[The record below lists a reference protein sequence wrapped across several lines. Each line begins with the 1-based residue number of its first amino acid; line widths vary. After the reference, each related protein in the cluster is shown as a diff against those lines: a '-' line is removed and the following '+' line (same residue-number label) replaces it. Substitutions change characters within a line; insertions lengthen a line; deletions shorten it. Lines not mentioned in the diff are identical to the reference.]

1 MSKKS
6 LEINV
11 AIFFPPGSSSQVK
24 SEIQSS
30 SLVTLATIML
40 FLVLKFNDQTY
51 LVLMFVTMTKN
62 LVCVRNGMKILS
74 VVTFF
79 FKCKQN
85 GNKVSGDG
93 WSPRSPQ
100 QLEKLSEGEHH

>member
-51 LVLMFVTMTKN
+51 
-62 LVCVRNGMKILS
+62 
-74 VVTFF
+74 
-79 FKCKQN
+79 
-85 GNKVSGDG
+85 
-93 WSPRSPQ
+93 
-100 QLEKLSEGEHH
+100 

>member
-1 MSKKS
+1 M
-6 LEINV
+6 
-11 AIFFPPGSSSQVK
+11 K

-62 LVCVRNGMKILS
+62 LVCSKWYEYLISINFLFQM
-74 VVTFF
+74 
-79 FKCKQN
+79 
-85 GNKVSGDG
+85 
-93 WSPRSPQ
+93 
-100 QLEKLSEGEHH
+100 

>member
-1 MSKKS
+1 MFK
-6 LEINV
+6 LAEFTFQF
-11 AIFFPPGSSSQVK
+11 FFPPGSSPHVK

-74 VVTFF
+74 VLTFF

>member
-1 MSKKS
+1 M
-6 LEINV
+6 
-11 AIFFPPGSSSQVK
+11 K

-62 LVCVRNGMKILS
+62 LVCVRNGMKFLS
-74 VVTFF
+74 VLTFF
-79 FKCKQN
+79 FNVNRMGTKFLVMV
-85 GNKVSGDG
+85 G
-93 WSPRSPQ
+93 PQ
-100 QLEKLSEGEHH
+100 GLLNSLRN

>member
-1 MSKKS
+1 
-6 LEINV
+6 
-11 AIFFPPGSSSQVK
+11 
-24 SEIQSS
+24 
-30 SLVTLATIML
+30 ML

-74 VVTFF
+74 VLTFF

-100 QLEKLSEGEHH
+100 QLEKSSEGEHH

>member
-30 SLVTLATIML
+30 SLVTLVTIML

-74 VVTFF
+74 VLTFF
-79 FKCKQN
+79 FNVNRMGTKFLVMV
-85 GNKVSGDG
+85 G
-93 WSPRSPQ
+93 PQ
-100 QLEKLSEGEHH
+100 GLLNSLRN